1 MGECCYSTGK
11 GMRALAILILASV
24 IFLAACHIIEIN
36 MVQRAVLDSG
46 DGTSDE
52 VRSSISKPESE
63 KYDLIAPIK

>member
-1 MGECCYSTGK
+1 
-11 GMRALAILILASV
+11 MRWIFSLIVVIALMLT
-24 IFLAACHIIEIN
+24 ACHIIEIN